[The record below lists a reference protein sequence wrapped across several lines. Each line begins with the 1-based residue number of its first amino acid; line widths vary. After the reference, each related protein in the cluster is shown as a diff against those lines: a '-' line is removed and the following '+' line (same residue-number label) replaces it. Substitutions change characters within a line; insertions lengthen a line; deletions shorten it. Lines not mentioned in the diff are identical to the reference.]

1 MNFLSPARRRI
12 AGALVL
18 LGGSLAVA
26 LLPALEK
33 WQPFW
38 PAAVSLLAML
48 LFRNALA
55 GLGAGVLAGGLIL
68 ADAEPLRALRELL
81 ASHLFPGLQGPW
93 RLSALGFTLM
103 LGAFAGLLEHSGGFE
118 TLFRRLLG
126 EGRASERRLLWGVYG
141 TGLVCFFD
149 GLASSMLAGRL
160 ARPWVDRAGIPRE
173 KLAWIVDSTSS
184 PVACVALVSTWVA
197 TQLSLIQQGLERAPF
212 HVAPYSLYLASIVAN
227 PYCVLTLLLLP
238 LAIGLGYTPRVMRRC
253 PPRTSEAASSDLSA
267 SVSPRV
273 VLWPLAVL
281 APAIV
286 LGFPLLASAPVNLL
300 SLAAWQAAFSGDSG
314 PYALLVGSG
323 VGLGVA
329 WFHYPADRPVS
340 AAEAAWQGAGGM
352 LPALAVLVLA
362 WTLGS
367 VLEALGAA
375 AAIGG
380 LFTAGIGPAWIPLLV
395 FGLGCGLAFVTG
407 SSWGTMAL
415 LTPLAL
421 AASVQAGVG
430 ADLPNE
436 ALWSLCASVVGA
448 VFGGATFGDHCS
460 PFSDTTIVSALS
472 SGCAPTAHVWT
483 QLPAALWVALAAGL
497 AYAGMAL
504 GLSAGLATGLM
515 ALTLSGGL
523 WLARDTAPVLSSS
536 SSPSLK
542 QTL

>member
-1 MNFLSPARRRI
+1 MRLLVAGLLLFATLGVALIPALRSWQP
-12 AGALVL
+12 AWPALV
-18 LGGSLAVA
+18 SLM
-26 LLPALEK
+26 
-33 WQPFW
+33 
-38 PAAVSLLAML
+38 AMVF
-48 LFRNALA
+48 FRNALY
-55 GLGAGVLAGGLIL
+55 GLSAGVLAGGLIL
-68 ADAEPLRALRELL
+68 AGAEPLGAVREVL
-81 ASHLFPGLQGPW
+81 ASHLFPSLQGPW
-93 RLSALGFTLM
+93 RLSALGFTLI

-118 TLFRRLLG
+118 TLFRRVLG
-126 EGRASERRLLWGVYG
+126 HGLASERRLLWGVYA

-197 TQLSLIQQGLERAPF
+197 TQLSLIQQGLEQAPF
-212 HVAPYSLYLASIVAN
+212 HVAPYSLYLASILAN
-227 PYCVLTLLLLP
+227 PYCVLTLVLLP
-238 LAIGLGYTPRVMRRC
+238 VAIGLGYTPQVMRHC
-253 PPRTSEAASSDLSA
+253 PPRTPEGSA
-267 SVSPRV
+267 GDPPDSVSPRV
-273 VLWPLAVL
+273 VLWPLVVL

-300 SLAAWQAAFSGDSG
+300 SPAAWQAAFSGDSG
-314 PYALLVGSG
+314 PYALLVGSA
-323 VGLGVA
+323 VGLAVA
-329 WFHYPADRPVS
+329 WSHYPEQRPVS
-340 AAEAAWQGAGGM
+340 PAEAAWQGAGGM
-352 LPALAVLVLA
+352 LPARAVLVLA

-367 VLEALGAA
+367 VLEALGAG

-380 LFTAGIGPAWIPLLV
+380 LFTTGIGPAWIPLLV
-395 FGLGCGLAFVTG
+395 FVLGCGLAFVTG

-430 ADLPNE
+430 AGFPTD
-436 ALWSLCASVVGA
+436 ALWSLCAAVIGA

-483 QLPAALWVALAAGL
+483 QLPAALWVALASVL

-515 ALTLSGGL
+515 ALMLLGGL
-523 WLARDTAPVLSSS
+523 WLARDKELA
-536 SSPSLK
+536 SSPLSEPVN
-542 QTL
+542 QTV